1 MNFQVPQFIEVEDQ
15 VFGPLTFKQFIY
27 LAGGGG
33 LVFLIYSIDLPLAV
47 KIIPMLAVGG
57 LGLALAFLK
66 YNNRPFINVLEAGIR
81 FMIAHKNYIWKKE
94 SPKLETPKTKVVS
107 TEASTIPKL
116 SKSKLR
122 DIAWS
127 LDITEKIK

>member
-33 LVFLIYSIDLPLAV
+33 LVFLVYTLPLPFVV
-47 KIIPMLAVGG
+47 KLIPMLALAG
-57 LGLALAFLK
+57 LGLALAFFK
-66 YNNRPFINVLEAGIR
+66 YNNRPFIVMLEAGIR
-81 FMIAHKNYIWKKE
+81 YALARKNYIWKKE
-94 SPKLETPKTKVVS
+94 SSKTTSTPIATTVTTPVL
-107 TEASTIPKL
+107 PKL
-116 SKSKLR
+116 SKSKLH
-122 DIAWS
+122 DLAWS